1 MLSENENSISLNK
14 YISDT
19 GMCSRRKADLL
30 ISEGRV
36 LLNNTIAVKGNRVFA
51 GDLVKVDG
59 SPIREKDN
67 PDLVYIA
74 LNKPVGIICTTDQN
88 IKNNIVDFVK
98 YPKRIF
104 PIGRLDKPSE
114 GLILMTNDG
123 NIVNKILRIGNRHE
137 KEYIVSVN
145 KPIKSDFLKKMA
157 GGVPILG
164 TITEPCTIEQT
175 GNHTFRIIL
184 TQGLNRQIRRMCEYL
199 GYEVTALKRVR
210 IMNIQLGNL
219 QTGKW
224 RYLSNEEM
232 KKLEL
237 QLKQSKKTI

>member
-1 MLSENENSISLNK
+1 MTGSNQNSISLNK

-19 GMCSRRKADLL
+19 GMCSRREADLL

-36 LLNNTIAVKGNRVFA
+36 LLNNTIAVKGNRVFS

-59 SPIREKDN
+59 KPIKEKDN

-145 KPIKSDFLKKMA
+145 KPVKADFLKKMA

-175 GNHTFRIIL
+175 GSHTFRIIL

-210 IMNIQLGNL
+210 IMNIQLGDL
-219 QTGKW
+219 PTGKW
-224 RYLSNEEM
+224 RYLSNEEL
-232 KKLEL
+232 KALKL